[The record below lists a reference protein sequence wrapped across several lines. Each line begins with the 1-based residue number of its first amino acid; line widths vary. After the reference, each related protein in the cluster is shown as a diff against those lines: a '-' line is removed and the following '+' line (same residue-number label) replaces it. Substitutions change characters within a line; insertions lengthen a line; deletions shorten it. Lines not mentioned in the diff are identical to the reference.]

1 MRILCIDK
9 GGSRIYDHV
18 FKLYPK
24 NTHLV
29 EIPEPTN
36 GNNNAINKGILK
48 VMKAIE
54 EVKPT
59 VLVAGSRG
67 GKIVAKLLASGKW
80 KGRTLLF
87 GAMATAEATQCDDCP
102 LLIVHG
108 TRDTL
113 NPIERVRR
121 NVAGSSATLEEIVDG
136 GHSLAFSDN
145 EMERIIHR
153 VNTITVSKV
162 NRKPK
167 PNPFALLQQLQ
178 LLKNKS

>member
-9 GGSRIYDHV
+9 GGSRIYEHI
-18 FKLYPK
+18 FKLYPDQ
-24 NTHLV
+24 THLV

-48 VMKAIE
+48 IVKAIE
-54 EVKPT
+54 EVEPT
-59 VLVAGSRG
+59 ILVAGSRG

-87 GAMATAEATQCDDCP
+87 GAMATAEATQCTDCP

-121 NVAGSSATLEEIVDG
+121 NVEYSSATLEEIVDG
-136 GHSLAFSDN
+136 GHSLAFSDS
-145 EMERIIHR
+145 EMKRIIQR
-153 VNTITVSKV
+153 VNTINVKKV
-162 NRKPK
+162 NQKHK
-167 PNPFALLQQLQ
+167 PNPMFALLGQL
-178 LLKNKS
+178 KKT